1 MRDTMISRVV
11 GIGGKRMRSVVLI
24 TGLVTVC
31 ALFGQQMGQTERR
44 FPAKA
49 YMTGDRVN
57 VRCGPGTNYRSLAKL
72 NKGDE
77 IVVMGKKG
85 EWFAIKPP
93 KEVVFLVDRRYVNRF
108 DGAGKVLKDGLSV
121 WSGTTA
127 QDKSVAY
134 LKKGQKVTIVGEVE
148 KKWYKIEP
156 PEGVV
161 VYVFGKYVRFG
172 DKPGGEEEDPVKK
185 ALREKEMELER
196 LKKESREEL
205 RQLQNE
211 LQRRRKQ
218 MEEALKRFEQLKK
231 EYDKAKKAYLDAKN
245 ALEKEKQ
252 MRERLQAELSRAKEQ
267 ILGLKQTLKKVED
280 EAKKEVRERRKP
292 APISRYNA
300 VGWLDDMGPHVSGPS
315 GARFCLRRMMDGDI
329 IAYLKTGRA
338 DVRLERFLYR
348 RVGVRGVVKE
358 VGGARLI
365 LVESLDDLTR

>member
-1 MRDTMISRVV
+1 MMDTIISRVV
-11 GIGGKRMRSVVLI
+11 GVGGNRMRNAVLI
-24 TGLVTVC
+24 TGWVTVC
-31 ALFGQQMGQTERR
+31 ALFAQQTGQTERR

-57 VRCGPGTNYRSLAKL
+57 VRCGPGTNYRSLTKL
-72 NKGDE
+72 NKGDR

-93 KEVVFLVDRRYVNRF
+93 KGVVFLVDKRFVNRF
-108 DGAGKVLKDGLSV
+108 DGTGKVLKNGLSV

-127 QDKSVAY
+127 QDARVGY
-134 LKKGQKVTIVGEVE
+134 LKKGQKVTIVGDVGR
-148 KKWYKIEP
+148 WYKIEP

-172 DKPGGEEEDPVKK
+172 DKPGGEEEDPVRK
-185 ALREKEMELER
+185 ALREKEKELER
-196 LKKESREEL
+196 LKKESGEKLQRLQKEL
-205 RQLQNE
+205 E
-211 LQRRRKQ
+211 RRRKQ

-231 EYDKAKKAYLDAKN
+231 EYEKAKKAYLDAKN
-245 ALEKEKQ
+245 ALEKEKR

-267 ILGLKQTLKKVED
+267 ILGLKETLKKVEE

-292 APISRYNA
+292 APISRYDA
-300 VGWLDDMGPHVSGPS
+300 VGWLDDMGPYVSGPE
-315 GARFCLRRMMDGDI
+315 GARFCLRRMMDGEI
-329 IAYLKTGRA
+329 IAYLKPGRA

-358 VGGARLI
+358 AAGARVI
-365 LVESLDDLTR
+365 VVETLDDLTR